1 MDKFKIRLIKLH
13 YGQRSTSYA
22 HRVWTTLNLQVGKKY
37 AISYN
42 NSEKEKAIEI
52 YENGNKVKA
61 IVPCTYHA
69 CEKM

>member
-1 MDKFKIRLIKLH
+1 
-13 YGQRSTSYA
+13 
-22 HRVWTTLNLQVGKKY
+22 VGKKY